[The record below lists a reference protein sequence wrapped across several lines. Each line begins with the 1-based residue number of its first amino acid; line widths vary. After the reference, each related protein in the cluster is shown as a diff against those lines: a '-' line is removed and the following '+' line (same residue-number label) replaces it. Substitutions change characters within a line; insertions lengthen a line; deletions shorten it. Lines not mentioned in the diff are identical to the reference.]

1 MNEKPTTEPAGPAHR
16 RLFAAAMM
24 LGPVLLLAS
33 SVAFAAGDGLNKD
46 ELGGA
51 LLVYAFVALT
61 LVTIG
66 IARAVE
72 PALPRASA
80 ALLAFAV
87 LGCGA
92 GVGFGIE
99 SIHAALPGGTSL
111 EDADSAAGTLA
122 LFLPG
127 AIFPLSFAALG
138 VALWRARVS
147 PRASGP
153 RPRRGRPALP
163 GRQHPRQRGDRD
175 HRQRPVRRRA
185 VAARDHLAA
194 PALDHHRPRSAHRER
209 LQRRISAP
217 RRTVR
222 VTPHLSRS
230 TPRSKRPPRAGA
242 SRCWVVLEG
251 ESPDGGA
258 GDDRGSSRAGA
269 RELAAGA
276 LARA

>member
-16 RLFAAAMM
+16 RLFAAAMI

-153 RPRRGRPALP
+153 LLVAAGLLFPVANIPDSEAIAITANALFVVALWPLGITWLRQPSIIIGREARIESGSNEGSARPA
-163 GRQHPRQRGDRD
+163 GQY
-175 HRQRPVRRRA
+175 A
-185 VAARDHLAA
+185 
-194 PALDHHRPRSAHRER
+194 
-209 LQRRISAP
+209 
-217 RRTVR
+217 
-222 VTPHLSRS
+222 
-230 TPRSKRPPRAGA
+230 
-242 SRCWVVLEG
+242 
-251 ESPDGGA
+251 
-258 GDDRGSSRAGA
+258 
-269 RELAAGA
+269 
-276 LARA
+276 

>member
-1 MNEKPTTEPAGPAHR
+1 MESVGLAQM
-16 RLFAAAMM
+16 RLFAGAMI
-24 LGPVLLLAS
+24 LGPVLLLGS
-33 SVAFAAGDGLNKD
+33 SVAFAAGGGLNED

-61 LVTIG
+61 VVAIG

-92 GVGFGIE
+92 GVGFGID
-99 SIHAALPGGTSL
+99 SIHAGLPGGTGL

-122 LFLPG
+122 LFVPG

-153 RPRRGRPALP
+153 LLVAASLLFPIANIPDSEAIAVTANALFVVALWPLGITWLRQARISVGRGARIESDSGEGSARPA
-163 GRQHPRQRGDRD
+163 GQY
-175 HRQRPVRRRA
+175 A
-185 VAARDHLAA
+185 
-194 PALDHHRPRSAHRER
+194 
-209 LQRRISAP
+209 
-217 RRTVR
+217 
-222 VTPHLSRS
+222 
-230 TPRSKRPPRAGA
+230 
-242 SRCWVVLEG
+242 
-251 ESPDGGA
+251 
-258 GDDRGSSRAGA
+258 
-269 RELAAGA
+269 
-276 LARA
+276 

>member
-1 MNEKPTTEPAGPAHR
+1 MKSVGLAQR
-16 RLFAAAMM
+16 RLFAGAMI

-33 SVAFAAGDGLNKD
+33 SIAFAAGGGLNKD

-61 LVTIG
+61 VVAIG

-92 GVGFGIE
+92 GVGFGID
-99 SIHAALPGGTSL
+99 SIHAALPGGTGL

-122 LFLPG
+122 LFVPG

-153 RPRRGRPALP
+153 LLVAASLLFPIANIPDSEAIAVTANALFVVALWPLGITWLRQPRIIVGHSARIESDSNEGSARPA
-163 GRQHPRQRGDRD
+163 GQY
-175 HRQRPVRRRA
+175 A
-185 VAARDHLAA
+185 
-194 PALDHHRPRSAHRER
+194 
-209 LQRRISAP
+209 
-217 RRTVR
+217 
-222 VTPHLSRS
+222 
-230 TPRSKRPPRAGA
+230 
-242 SRCWVVLEG
+242 
-251 ESPDGGA
+251 
-258 GDDRGSSRAGA
+258 
-269 RELAAGA
+269 
-276 LARA
+276 